1 MSELQRGIDVSV
13 VCAVGRNPA
22 DLRRLHREFRQVME
36 RSGRSTEFLFVV
48 TGARTAQIEALRGLD
63 TGAMPTRIYRM
74 AGGWGESTA
83 LQYAFEQS
91 RGRYIVT
98 VPDHFQVDPA
108 VVETLL
114 ERLDDGHDVALA
126 YRDPPGGSRL
136 ARLQVATFNALV
148 RRVTRARFHDLTCGV
163 RAMTAKA
170 ARRLDL
176 YGDHHRF
183 IPVLASRLGLSI
195 AEVPGAFRDEDRTAR
210 LRSPGIYARRAL
222 DILNIYF
229 LTRFTRKPLRF
240 FGLVGLTV
248 GGIGAVICTLLAI
261 ERLFFGEAL
270 ADRPLLLLG
279 VLLIVLGV
287 QVTSIGM
294 VGEIVIYLA
303 ARRDSPE
310 FRDETPDAGSRA
322 GASTAPV
329 EPTRD

>member
-1 MSELQRGIDVSV
+1 MSEPRPGIEVSV

-22 DLRRLHREFRQVME
+22 DLRRLHREYREVME

-48 TGARTAQIEALRGLD
+48 TGSRTAQVEALRGLD
-63 TGAMPTRIYRM
+63 VGAMPTRIYRM

-83 LQYAFEQS
+83 LQYAFEQA
-91 RGRYIVT
+91 RGRYVVT
-98 VPDHFQVDPA
+98 IPDHFQVDPA
-108 VVETLL
+108 VLETLL
-114 ERLDDGHDVALA
+114 ARLDAGYDVALA
-126 YRDPPGGSRL
+126 YRDPPGGSWV
-136 ARLQVATFNALV
+136 ARVQVATFNALV

-183 IPVLASRLGLSI
+183 IPVLASRLGLTI
-195 AEVPGAFRDEDRTAR
+195 AEEPGAFRDEDRTAR

-248 GGIGAVICTLLAI
+248 GGIGAAICTVLAI
-261 ERLFFGEAL
+261 ERLFFGGAL

-294 VGEIVIYLA
+294 VGEIVIFLA
-303 ARRDSPE
+303 ARRDTPE
-310 FRDETPDAGSRA
+310 FRVESCDAEPRSDDP
-322 GASTAPV
+322 SAPV
-329 EPTRD
+329 ESTRD